1 MRPPPATYTDGLSC
15 STTEKKRGDLNT
27 GPKKL
32 RAPRGA
38 QRAEEAGQKQ
48 QWVDTNEKHTAFIVP
63 SWLLDQQPRELLA
76 ASYARSESSA
86 GVPGPSSSAQHCR
99 SSRPRARARPH
110 GCSCCQPLLALTQ
123 PTAQPGLLAAD
134 FWAAAVAA
142 FRSTRQ
148 SGGVRSPES
157 ADGSIRTCR
166 VESGGG
172 GSSAVQHR
180 DEVWPY
186 RLAGCIVCSL
196 AAQGAGVLMA
206 STAWQLR
213 GCALGACARKCSVC
227 QRCFSSTR
235 TIPKLFHISCLSSGH
250 RLLAAA
256 AAAAAAAVAVRVYV
270 QRVAPALRGEG
281 RLAFPS
287 RGLRRRRGAALQA
300 AQHGNQ
306 LQRGVL
312 WTPRSRR
319 DQQTG
324 AGVRP
329 RAAAEGQG
337 SCSRAGPCER

>member
-1 MRPPPATYTDGLSC
+1 M
-15 STTEKKRGDLNT
+15 NT

-32 RAPRGA
+32 RA
-38 QRAEEAGQKQ
+38 RAGYPKGCAESGGGWPEA
-48 QWVDTNEKHTAFIVP
+48 TAGRHK
-63 SWLLDQQPRELLA
+63 REAHCIHCAIMASRSAAARA

-206 STAWQLR
+206 STAWRLR
-213 GCALGACARKCSVC
+213 GCALGACA
-227 QRCFSSTR
+227 
-235 TIPKLFHISCLSSGH
+235 P
-250 RLLAAA
+250 
-256 AAAAAAAVAVRVYV
+256 
-270 QRVAPALRGEG
+270 
-281 RLAFPS
+281 
-287 RGLRRRRGAALQA
+287 
-300 AQHGNQ
+300 
-306 LQRGVL
+306 
-312 WTPRSRR
+312 
-319 DQQTG
+319 
-324 AGVRP
+324 
-329 RAAAEGQG
+329 
-337 SCSRAGPCER
+337 

>member
-1 MRPPPATYTDGLSC
+1 MSPPPATYTDGLSC

-157 ADGSIRTCR
+157 ADGSIRPCR
-166 VESGGG
+166 VGSGGGG

-206 STAWQLR
+206 STAWRLR
-213 GCALGACARKCSVC
+213 GCALGACA
-227 QRCFSSTR
+227 
-235 TIPKLFHISCLSSGH
+235 P
-250 RLLAAA
+250 
-256 AAAAAAAVAVRVYV
+256 
-270 QRVAPALRGEG
+270 
-281 RLAFPS
+281 
-287 RGLRRRRGAALQA
+287 
-300 AQHGNQ
+300 
-306 LQRGVL
+306 
-312 WTPRSRR
+312 
-319 DQQTG
+319 
-324 AGVRP
+324 
-329 RAAAEGQG
+329 
-337 SCSRAGPCER
+337 